1 MNAELRIKL
10 KKVDNTLRKFGYALE
25 PYPKTLFLNK
35 LNEFDDEGISSYIH
49 LYMHKIPMDNGLYR
63 LIFTAEP
70 CRISGGY
77 DYMELDLAESICIY
91 WKKMI
96 NSARELTNLNIV
108 ATEAELVEC
117 ARDIVKKRRRN

>member
-70 CRISGGY
+70 CRIPGGY
-77 DYMELDLAESICIY
+77 DYMELDLAESISPISLCVSFEY
-91 WKKMI
+91 VAVHPF
-96 NSARELTNLNIV
+96 NPSTVTDLTISL
-108 ATEAELVEC
+108 L
-117 ARDIVKKRRRN
+117 